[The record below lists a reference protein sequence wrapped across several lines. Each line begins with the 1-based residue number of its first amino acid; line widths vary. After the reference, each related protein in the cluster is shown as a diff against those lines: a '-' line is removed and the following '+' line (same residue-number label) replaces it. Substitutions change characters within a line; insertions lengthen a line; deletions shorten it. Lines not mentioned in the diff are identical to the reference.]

1 MELPKV
7 GMRAVK
13 TAVAVFACFLVFL
26 PFWSYVPSGPEDL
39 LRQVAPINACIAAII
54 CMQSSVE
61 ESVSQGLYRV
71 IGTVLGGAVGLV
83 CLLLSNLIGNRL
95 MTGVLLGLG
104 TVITLWICKLIK
116 RPEACAMGCVV
127 LCAIM
132 LTNDGANGYLYIPF
146 RILENLVGVL
156 VAVAVNHVLPNHHR
170 EERKQDGAEPPA

>member
-7 GMRAVK
+7 GMRTVK

-39 LRQVAPINACIAAII
+39 LQQVYPINACIAAII
-54 CMQSSVE
+54 CMQGSVE

-83 CLLLSNLIGNRL
+83 CLLLSNLIGRPL
-95 MTGVLLGLG
+95 ATGVLLGLG
-104 TVITLWICKLIK
+104 TVVTLWFCKLIK

-127 LCAIM
+127 LCSIL
-132 LTNDGANGYLYIPF
+132 LTYDGANGYFYIPF
-146 RILENLVGVL
+146 RILENFVGIL
-156 VAVAVNHVLPNHHR
+156 VAVAVNRVLPNHHKG
-170 EERKQDGAEPPA
+170 EGQQGGNPPSV